1 MVEVTEKE
9 KIKAPRWAWNV
20 AIAFIAVGIII
31 STTSLWWPDE
41 KPKPA
46 TRKVAKIISS
56 PQKWQICWQKRPGY
70 RGVSSLRRLCL
81 SAKIETRTKNYIVVS
96 YGNSQTNGVI
106 EATAGGK
113 STYNGKWKDSGG
125 WGKIYDLHFTSA
137 RTAMAWY
144 DEDGRGRKDFSFVLE
159 RK

>member
-1 MVEVTEKE
+1 MRVGRTNDEHFKKKNINAYSAILKKDAEYAAIEDINQEQQTEV
-9 KIKAPRWAWNV
+9 P
-20 AIAFIAVGIII
+20 
-31 STTSLWWPDE
+31 LLL
-41 KPKPA
+41 
-46 TRKVAKIISS
+46 
-56 PQKWQICWQKRPGY
+56 QKWQICWQKRPGY
-70 RGVSSLRRLCL
+70 RGVSPLRRLCL